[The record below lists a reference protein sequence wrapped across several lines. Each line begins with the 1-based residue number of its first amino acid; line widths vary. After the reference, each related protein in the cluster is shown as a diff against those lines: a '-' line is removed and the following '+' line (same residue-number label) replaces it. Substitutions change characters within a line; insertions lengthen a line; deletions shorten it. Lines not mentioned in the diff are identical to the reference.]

1 MEEKKKRDSAYKRSS
16 AEGQNK
22 IEPERQT
29 IEAMRKALEAPA
41 KTAEAEWAANS
52 EISTMPPAP
61 EYEFGGRHLVASYFN
76 CNPDSLRDFSK
87 LDAAMHEA
95 IEASGATVIS
105 ASRHVFPGGGLTGL
119 YLLAESHASLHT
131 YPEHNSCFVDI
142 FTCGFECEPSRF
154 HDVLVEYFKPERISN
169 RIIVRGES
177 NSYTEYQDCD

>member
-1 MEEKKKRDSAYKRSS
+1 MDEKKKIRDSAYKRSS
-16 AEGQNK
+16 ADGQGK

-41 KTAEAEWAANS
+41 KTAAAECAVSAAQ
-52 EISTMPPAP
+52 

-76 CNPDSLRDFSK
+76 CNPDSVRDFSK

-95 IEASGATVIS
+95 IEASGATVVS

-154 HDVLVEYFKPERISN
+154 HDVLIEYFKPERVSS
-169 RIIVRGES
+169 RTIVRGES